1 MLTKETSNLSP
12 TFSLYFLQLEIG
24 FVIIDI
30 LKKTLLLLEKTAKNL
45 YFRPNF
51 KILGQFFLVHQHV
64 EVGLMQVSKRLME
77 LATI

>member
-1 MLTKETSNLSP
+1 M
-12 TFSLYFLQLEIG
+12 
-24 FVIIDI
+24 IDI
-30 LKKTLLLLEKTAKNL
+30 LKKTLFLLEKTAKNL